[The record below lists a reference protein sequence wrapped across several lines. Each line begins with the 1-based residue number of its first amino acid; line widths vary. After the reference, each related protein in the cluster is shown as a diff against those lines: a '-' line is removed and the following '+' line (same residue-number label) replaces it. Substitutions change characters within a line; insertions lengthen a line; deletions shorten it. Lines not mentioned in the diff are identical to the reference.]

1 MPAGAEPQ
9 NVTTQH
15 VRTAPPAAAVLYDQQ
30 VRALAKLLLFLLV
43 LVAVGATGAWVWA
56 GRQPGPT
63 VQFRQPDKYVG
74 QNTALELM
82 VQSPQGQLSRLDV
95 TVEQGGK
102 TFPVFALNQP
112 AQATTRQESADRLFV
127 MRPIGKRAI
136 PALQAGA
143 ARIVVHAARPVLNG
157 FRQVATETTR
167 DVQVRLEA
175 PQASVVST
183 FHYVNLGGAEFVIY
197 RATPADVDSGV
208 RVGDRTY
215 PGFPATAVGIKSDPA
230 LHVAFFALSYDQDVN
245 TPITVYARDPA
256 GNVAA
261 AVVDHMAF
269 SKPFS
274 KSTIPI
280 DNWVARVVP
289 PIVANT
295 PEMASL
301 STAPDDLPETF
312 VHINSDL
319 RRMNAQTIADLAR
332 KTAPEMMWKEPF
344 EPLTNASVEAKFADF
359 RTYTYKGKE
368 IDRQVH
374 LGFDLAVTQQ
384 VPIKAAQRGI
394 VVHAAYL
401 GIYGNCVIIDHG
413 LGVQTLYG
421 HLSSIGVKVGDK
433 VDKGQVIG
441 RSGMTGLAAGDHLH
455 FTVLVN
461 GTPVNPVEWWDPKW
475 MQDRV
480 FRKIMEAGGSVT

>member
-1 MPAGAEPQ
+1 
-9 NVTTQH
+9 
-15 VRTAPPAAAVLYDQQ
+15 VRSFA
-30 VRALAKLLLFLLV
+30 RFLAFLLV
-43 LVAVGATGAWVWA
+43 LSVMAGVAAWIWA

-63 VQFRQPDKYVG
+63 VQFRQPDRFVG
-74 QNTALELM
+74 QSSTLELM
-82 VQSPQGQLSRLDV
+82 VQAPAGLLSSLDV

-102 TFPVFALNQP
+102 SYPVFTIDQP
-112 AQATTRQESADRLFV
+112 TQPGAADRFYV

-136 PALQAGA
+136 PALQPGP
-143 ARIVVHAARPVLNG
+143 ARIVVRAARPLLRG
-157 FRQVATETTR
+157 MRQVASVSTR
-167 DVQVRLEA
+167 DVEVRLEP
-175 PQASVVST
+175 PQASVVSR
-183 FHYVNLGGAEFVIY
+183 FHYVNLGGAEFVVY
-197 RATPADVDSGV
+197 RATPADVESGV

-215 PGFPATAVGIKSDPA
+215 PGFPATAVGVRNDPA

-245 TPITVYARDPA
+245 APISVFATDPA
-256 GNVAA
+256 GNTAV

-269 SKPFS
+269 PKPFS
-274 KSTIPI
+274 RGTIPI
-280 DNWVARVVP
+280 DGWVARVVP

-295 PEMASL
+295 PEMQL
-301 STAPDDLPETF
+301 STAPEDLAQTF
-312 VHINSDL
+312 VRINGDL
-319 RRMNAQTIADLAR
+319 RRRNAVTIAALAG
-332 KTAPEMMWKEPF
+332 KTAPLMMWKEPF
-344 EPLTNASVEAKFADF
+344 QPLGNAAIEAKFADF
-359 RTYTYKGKE
+359 RTYTYKGKD

-384 VPIKAAQRGI
+384 VAILAAQHGV

-421 HLSSIGVKVGDK
+421 HLSSIGVKVGDTLE
-433 VDKGQVIG
+433 KGQAIG

-461 GTPVNPVEWWDPKW
+461 GTPVNPIEWWDTKW